1 VTACRALVAC
11 ALCALGH
18 TAAAEDATA
27 YYLGNEGL
35 LIAQGDVKVLFDP
48 LADNTY
54 GQYELL
60 PDDMRAALYAGS
72 EPFDGV
78 DAVFISHYHGD
89 HYSAGMVLDY
99 LKAQPGVRL
108 YAPTQAVAGLR
119 DIVQDADAAV
129 LERVVGLAL
138 EAGDAPMNIDAEGM
152 LIEAVRIPHS
162 GWPDRQTQVENLA
175 FRITLGGG
183 VTVLHMGDADTRPDH
198 FRGDAAYW
206 AERPAHMAFP
216 PYWYFLSAR
225 GRDVL
230 DTYLQPAQAVGVHV
244 PDTVPDDPAQREPE
258 LAGYDLFTRPGET
271 RTIGA
276 EKP

>member
-1 VTACRALVAC
+1 VTACRILLAC
-11 ALCALGH
+11 AFGALCGG
-18 TAAAEDATA
+18 AAAESATA

-35 LIAQGDVKVLFDP
+35 LIEQGDVKILFDP

-60 PDDMRAALYAGS
+60 PDDMRAALYAGT

-78 DAVFISHYHGD
+78 NAVFISHFHGD
-89 HYSAGMVLDY
+89 HYSAEMMADY
-99 LKAQPGVRL
+99 LRAQPDVRL
-108 YAPTQAVAGLR
+108 YAPMQAVAELR
-119 DIVQDADAAV
+119 EFLADADDT
-129 LERVVGLAL
+129 LMERVAGLAL
-138 EAGDAPMNIDAEGM
+138 DAGDAPMTIGSEHL

-162 GWPDRQTQVENLA
+162 GWPDRQTDVENLA
-175 FRITLGGG
+175 FRITLDDG

-225 GRDVL
+225 GREVL
-230 DTYLQPAQAVGVHV
+230 DTYLNPAQAVGVHV
-244 PDTVPDDPAQREPE
+244 PDTVPDDPARRESE

-271 RTIGA
+271 RTIA
-276 EKP
+276 TSKP